1 MKLYD
6 SIVIGAGAAG
16 LFYGALSEPGT
27 DSLIIDHS
35 ERPGLKLLLS
45 GSGQCNITH
54 DGSIKDFISRYGKNG
69 RHIRSVLYGANNIS
83 LVKFLNQSGIR
94 TITRDDGKIFPESLK
109 ASEILNMLT
118 DRSEANGF
126 RLLLK
131 QNVTD
136 ITCSGSDNTYTIKT
150 ESSSFNTKKL
160 IIAAGGMSYPKTGS
174 DGSIYALIEKLGIPV
189 IPAKP
194 ALVPVYTHGY
204 AYKSLSGI
212 SFKDVQ
218 VRLLENNR
226 EIVSKT
232 GDILL
237 THRAFSG
244 PAILDISRYAQK
256 GHELEINYIYPV
268 LPREASDMVKSG
280 LQGNSRQLHTYISRI
295 FKIPDAFAARVIEG
309 AGICPDMKTSC
320 TEGDEISKIAEALT
334 CHRYAVSG
342 TGGFGEAMVT
352 AGGVSLDGINIR
364 NMEAK
369 NHSGLFFIGEILDVD
384 GDTGGF
390 NLQFAYSSAAA
401 AAKNKKQHKNTE

>member
-35 ERPGLKLLLS
+35 KRPGLKLLLS

-54 DGSIKDFISRYGKNG
+54 DGPIRDFISRYGKNG
-69 RHIRSVLYGANNIS
+69 RRIRSALYGANNIS
-83 LVKFLNQSGIR
+83 LVRFLNQSGIR
-94 TITRDDGKIFPESLK
+94 TVTREDGKIFPESLK
-109 ASEILNMLT
+109 ASEIVNMLIS
-118 DRSEANGF
+118 RAGANGF
-126 RLLLK
+126 RLLTGH
-131 QNVTD
+131 NVTD
-136 ITCSGSDNTYTIKT
+136 IACSCDDTYIVSTDDGTFK
-150 ESSSFNTKKL
+150 TKKL
-160 IIAAGGMSYPKTGS
+160 IIAAGGLSYPKTGS
-174 DGSIYALIEKLGIPV
+174 DGSIYPLIEKLGIPV
-189 IPAKP
+189 VPAKP
-194 ALVPVYTHGY
+194 ALVPIYTHGY

-212 SFKDVQ
+212 SFKAVQ
-218 VRLLENNR
+218 VRLFENNR
-226 EIVSKT
+226 EIAAET

-244 PAILDISRYAQK
+244 PAILDMSRYAQK
-256 GHELEINYIYPV
+256 GHELEINYVYPV
-268 LPREASDMVKSG
+268 SLREADDMIKSG
-280 LQGNSRQLHTYISRI
+280 FQGNSRQLHTYISRI
-295 FKIPDAFAARVIEG
+295 FKIPDAFAAKLIED
-309 AGICPDMKTSC
+309 AGICSHMKASC
-320 TEGDEISKIAEALT
+320 MEGDEISKIAEALT

-352 AGGVSLDGINIR
+352 AGGVSLDEVNLR

-369 NHSGLFFIGEILDVD
+369 KHSNLFFIGEVLDID

-401 AAKNKKQHKNTE
+401 ALRGKKQRKNTE